1 MLILICLSN
10 FKFYT
15 DKQKLLRSAIS
26 VLGLTIAPKEI
37 ENIAYAKFK
46 TDNIEYY
53 GFLKKAYWDESP
65 PKSTLTHRSQLR
77 RLNFANSCF

>member
-46 TDNIEYY
+46 TDNIEYH
-53 GFLKKAYWDESP
+53 GF
-65 PKSTLTHRSQLR
+65 
-77 RLNFANSCF
+77 

>member
-53 GFLKKAYWDESP
+53 GFLKRP
-65 PKSTLTHRSQLR
+65 IR
-77 RLNFANSCF
+77 